1 MKKIQSGQALN
12 SNILRGVNELADAV
26 CVTLGPKGKNVILHP
41 KGRNPIITKDG
52 VTVAQF
58 IEFADPFENV
68 GAQVLKQVSA
78 VTATQAGDGTT
89 TATLLARAVMQHA
102 QKYIASGASP
112 VSLKRGMDAAV
123 EFLTKEIEANSKPV
137 SSLEDIEHVALI
149 SSNGDKKIAK
159 LIATAI
165 DKVGNDGAVTLE
177 EGKSVETTLDIVE
190 GFQFDAGYLSP
201 QFITDESRNAMRFSN
216 ALILVS
222 DYVID
227 SIDEMLPAL
236 EIAAREKKP
245 FVIVS
250 EGVEGQAL
258 AALILNAVRG
268 SMQVAAI
275 KAPRYGEERRNLLKD
290 LAISVGATFISRESG
305 KRVAEVKRQ
314 DLGSVKTI
322 ESLKNWTTFVGGAGD
337 LEAVE
342 QQIHRLKQ
350 EILQT
355 PDLVECER
363 IQERITRLSA
373 GVAIIRIGGSTEVD
387 MIERKHRIE
396 DALEAVKSA
405 QQEGILPGGGIALLR
420 LSQKMGS
427 KVSVENEDERLGIQI
442 IERACK
448 EPVIQLARNCGE
460 SADVILDTL
469 LKGDDFWMG
478 RDFSTGTY
486 VDMEKVGIIDPAKV
500 TRCAIQN
507 SVSAA
512 STLLTTSYA
521 IIES

>member
-1 MKKIQSGQALN
+1 
-12 SNILRGVNELADAV
+12 
-26 CVTLGPKGKNVILHP
+26 
-41 KGRNPIITKDG
+41 
-52 VTVAQF
+52 
-58 IEFADPFENV
+58 
-68 GAQVLKQVSA
+68 
-78 VTATQAGDGTT
+78 
-89 TATLLARAVMQHA
+89 
-102 QKYIASGASP
+102 
-112 VSLKRGMDAAV
+112 
-123 EFLTKEIEANSKPV
+123 
-137 SSLEDIEHVALI
+137 
-149 SSNGDKKIAK
+149 
-159 LIATAI
+159 
-165 DKVGNDGAVTLE
+165 
-177 EGKSVETTLDIVE
+177 
-190 GFQFDAGYLSP
+190 
-201 QFITDESRNAMRFSN
+201 MRFSN

-305 KRVAEVKRQ
+305 KRVAEIKRQ

-322 ESLKNWTTFVGGAGD
+322 ESLKNWTTFVGGAGN
-337 LEAVE
+337 LETVE

-355 PDLVECER
+355 SDLVECER

-420 LSQKMGS
+420 LSQKMVS
-427 KVSVENEDERLGIQI
+427 KVSVENEDERLGVQI

-448 EPVIQLARNCGE
+448 EPLVQLAYNCGE

-469 LKGDDFWMG
+469 LKSDDFWMG
-478 RDFSTGTY
+478 RDFYTGTY